1 MEPYYVIHKDTT
13 TIKFPHQL
21 SYSEF
26 PHIDLVYL
34 SKSELLKDVLRS
46 YSSIKNVWNAFVVD
60 GRRMYFYMDGKRVS
74 LHEISYQILH
84 NIIPNKRIFIAALC
98 TQSVFALIYEKLFDL
113 IRDENKFIGE
123 VGDHSQK
130 CAMHAY
136 FCITRNMIK
145 LSICKR
151 LRIFDFENND
161 SSNTLDIVDINID
174 IQLKNYNDASVKH
187 LPPLPDEVCVQ
198 LKYVKN

>member
-60 GRRMYFYMDGKRVS
+60 GVTSITELFS
-74 LHEISYQILH
+74 LSKPVLS
-84 NIIPNKRIFIAALC
+84 KAL
-98 TQSVFALIYEKLFDL
+98 T
-113 IRDENKFIGE
+113 
-123 VGDHSQK
+123 
-130 CAMHAY
+130 
-136 FCITRNMIK
+136 
-145 LSICKR
+145 
-151 LRIFDFENND
+151 
-161 SSNTLDIVDINID
+161 
-174 IQLKNYNDASVKH
+174 
-187 LPPLPDEVCVQ
+187 
-198 LKYVKN
+198 